1 MRNAIPRDGGTR
13 AHAPVRFSRF
23 INVWSDVNMET
34 GKLIENPGMRPVAG
48 APPLTICPSVFGG
61 RNWAHA
67 AFNPNTGLVYLP
79 SLELCH
85 KYSIAKD
92 IEYKR
97 GALYIGADFVSFA
110 AQDLPG
116 VVRAIDPNKND
127 IVWEWWTSA
136 PLQAGGALTTG
147 GGLVFVGTQDGK
159 VVGLNAINGEQLWE
173 FSVGSP
179 VTGPPITFSVGGKQY
194 LAVVSGGG
202 RVTTD
207 LLLGDDPKLRYLKNV
222 PLGGTLTVFGLFE

>member
-1 MRNAIPRDGGTR
+1 
-13 AHAPVRFSRF
+13 
-23 INVWSDVNMET
+23 
-34 GKLIENPGMRPVAG
+34 
-48 APPLTICPSVFGG
+48 
-61 RNWAHA
+61 
-67 AFNPNTGLVYLP
+67 
-79 SLELCH
+79 
-85 KYSIAKD
+85 
-92 IEYKR
+92 
-97 GALYIGADFVSFA
+97 LYIGADFVSFA